1 MKIFKIFNKF
11 IVFAI
16 AIVAFSFV
24 SVSAQGLSNSA
35 STAALENKIY
45 KKILSLPYYEVYD
58 FIGFSVDGGTVTLTG
73 KVKNATNRKS
83 AENVVEDI
91 PGVTSVVN
99 KIELLPLSRFDD
111 DIRRGLYA
119 RLSNTGGLSGYLW
132 PVNPSVR
139 LIVDNGHIT
148 LEGNVRNR
156 GDYNI
161 MNIIARGVSGS
172 FSVTNNLKIENDRPS

>member
-1 MKIFKIFNKF
+1 MKILNKF
-11 IVFAI
+11 LAFTI

-24 SVSAQGLSNSA
+24 NVNAQGLSNGA
-35 STAALENKIY
+35 STALENKIY

-91 PGVTSVVN
+91 PGVATVIN
-99 KIELLPLSRFDD
+99 NIEILPPSGFDD
-111 DIRRGLYA
+111 DIRRNLYA

-132 PVNPSVR
+132 PVNPDVR
-139 LIVDNGHIT
+139 LIVDGGHIT

-156 GDYNI
+156 GDYNL
-161 MNIIARGVSGS
+161 MNIIARGVPGS
-172 FSVTNNLKIENDRPS
+172 FSVTNNLKIDKDRAG

>member
-1 MKIFKIFNKF
+1 MKIINKVLAF
-11 IVFAI
+11 TI

-24 SVSAQGLSNSA
+24 NVSAQGFSGNTSA
-35 STAALENKIY
+35 IEQKIY

-58 FIGFSVDGGTVTLTG
+58 YIGFTFDGGTVTLTG
-73 KVKNATNRKS
+73 KVKNATNKKS

-91 PGVTSVVN
+91 AGVTRVVN
-99 KIELLPLSRFDD
+99 NIEILPPSRFDD

-156 GDYNI
+156 GDYNT
-161 MNIIARGVSGS
+161 MNIIARGVPGS
-172 FSVTNNLKIENDRPS
+172 FSVTNNLKIEKDVDG

>member
-1 MKIFKIFNKF
+1 MKIFNKF
-11 IVFAI
+11 LVFTI
-16 AIVAFSFV
+16 AIVAFSSL
-24 SVSAQGLSNSA
+24 SVNAQGLSNGV

-58 FIGFSVDGGTVTLTG
+58 FIGFSLNGGTVTLTG
-73 KVKNATNRKS
+73 QAKNGTNRKS

-99 KIELLPLSRFDD
+99 NIEILPPSGFDD
-111 DIRRGLYA
+111 NIRRNLYA
-119 RLSNTGGLSGYLW
+119 RISNTGGLSGYLW
-132 PVNPSVR
+132 PVNPDVR
-139 LIVDNGHIT
+139 LIVDGGHIT

-156 GDYNI
+156 GDYNL
-161 MNIIARGVSGS
+161 MNIIARGVFGS